1 MGLPIKLT
9 WNLKMVRNKKIA
21 IRLLFASGVVCI
33 MFAILRVAQVA
44 INAAKP
50 EAHAQPLDPTWLAI
64 WGMVEC
70 SIGRFS
76 LFLDLY
82 DDADKWEAII
92 IGCCPSFAVL
102 VNAFRSEVA
111 YDSQGYRKYSRSFKA
126 QSGSKPIQLR
136 IRERNHQIGLDTTDL
151 HWADAHSS
159 QEQLRTTHDGILVS
173 ETIKV
178 ESQESCRE
186 TPASPHDV
194 PRTLMVVS

>member
-70 SIGRFS
+70 SIGRFN
-76 LFLDLY
+76 LLLMY
-82 DDADKWEAII
+82 MMMLTKVK
-92 IGCCPSFAVL
+92 PS
-102 VNAFRSEVA
+102 
-111 YDSQGYRKYSRSFKA
+111 
-126 QSGSKPIQLR
+126 
-136 IRERNHQIGLDTTDL
+136 
-151 HWADAHSS
+151 SS
-159 QEQLRTTHDGILVS
+159 AAALPLQYL
-173 ETIKV
+173 
-178 ESQESCRE
+178 
-186 TPASPHDV
+186 
-194 PRTLMVVS
+194 